1 MFKQATQNRI
11 FQNVIYQVEEAIL
24 QGKLRAGDKLP
35 PERELKEMFKTS
47 RGTLR
52 EALRVLEQKGLIKI
66 KTGVNGGAIVQAV
79 TPKHVSESLALLI
92 RYQRI
97 PLRDLAEFR
106 EGVEGIVAGLAAERA
121 KAEDIRNLK
130 KLLNEAKRH
139 FKKGVSNWDD
149 FIEADNKIHMELARI
164 AANPIYESVLQMVH
178 DNITRYYN
186 RFLTR
191 NETIMEENYRDL
203 RDIVRAIEEGRGEEA
218 RSLVIDHVKRF
229 NILMEEKSGGREKR

>member
-1 MFKQATQNRI
+1 MFKQAKQNRI
-11 FQNVIYQVEEAIL
+11 FQDVIYQIEEAIL
-24 QGKLRAGDKLP
+24 QGKLQAGDKLP

-52 EALRVLEQKGLIKI
+52 EALRVLEQKGLITI

-79 TPKHVSESLALLI
+79 TPQHVSESLALLI

-121 KAEDIRNLK
+121 TKKDIDFLKQLLSKAKEHL
-130 KLLNEAKRH
+130 E
-139 FKKGVSNWDD
+139 KGVSRWDE
-149 FIEADNKIHMELARI
+149 FIEVDNTLHMAMAHI
-164 AANPIYESVLQMVH
+164 AGNPVYESVLQMLH

-186 RFLTR
+186 RFLSKSKR
-191 NETIMEENYRDL
+191 VMEENYKDL
-203 RDIVRAIEEGRGEEA
+203 NEIVKAVADGRAEEA
-218 RSLVIDHVKRF
+218 RLLVQDHVSRF
-229 NILMEEKSGGREKR
+229 NRFMEGNGQ

>member
-1 MFKQATQNRI
+1 MFKQARQNRI
-11 FQNVIYQVEEAIL
+11 FQDVIYQIEEAIL
-24 QGKLRAGDKLP
+24 QGKLRVGDKLP

-52 EALRVLEQKGLIKI
+52 EALRVLEQKGLVMI
-66 KTGVNGGAIVQAV
+66 KTGVNGGAIVQPV

-121 KAEDIRNLK
+121 KGEDIEQLK

-139 FKKGVSNWDD
+139 FKKGVSNWDE
-149 FIEADNKIHMELARI
+149 FIEVDNQIHMALAHI
-164 AANPIYESVLQMVH
+164 AGNPVYESVLQMVH
-178 DNITRYYN
+178 DNINRYYN
-186 RFLTR
+186 RFLAKD
-191 NETIMEENYRDL
+191 ESIMKENYRDL
-203 RDIVRAIEEGRGEEA
+203 CEIVRAVEEGKAEEA
-218 RSLVIDHVKRF
+218 RELVRDHVNRF
-229 NILMEEKSGGREKR
+229 NRFMEERSE

>member
-24 QGKLRAGDKLP
+24 QGKLRVGDKLP

-52 EALRVLEQKGLIKI
+52 EAFRVLEQKGLIKI
-66 KTGVNGGAIVQAV
+66 RTGVNGGAIVQAV
-79 TPKHVSESLALLI
+79 TPKQVSESLALLI

-149 FIEADNKIHMELARI
+149 FIEVDNKIHIELARI
-164 AANPIYESVLQMVH
+164 AANPVYESVLQMVH

-186 RFLTR
+186 RFLAR
-191 NETIMEENYRDL
+191 NEAIMEENYRDL
-203 RDIVRAIEEGRGEEA
+203 CDIVRAIEEGRGEEA

-229 NILMEEKSGGREKR
+229 NRLMEEKSDEIEK